1 MKITNQD
8 GRLSGRPILN
18 RHLLFGLLAASIAA
32 WPALKATAHEP
43 KPIKTPPGN
52 TVIATPSL
60 GGEPQAI
67 VVNAQDTFVYVSY
80 FNTTTL
86 EYDIAVIDTSSN
98 TVTNNWSLGATV
110 EITSLA
116 ISPDGT
122 ELYAGAA
129 TAATSSV
136 VGEPTGQVA
145 VIDVSNGSVTQTISV
160 SGIPADLSVSPN
172 GKLLYATTNTGLGFG
187 LTTVNEPGSVAVINT
202 KTQKVTK
209 TIPIGGDT
217 AWVVFNKTG
226 SLAYVADELNAS
238 VVVIDTA
245 TSKVKASILV
255 GGYDPYL
262 VLNPAKDEIY
272 ALTITDLI
280 GGTEA
285 IAVIKGDKLI
295 NIVTP
300 PTGDFIGL
308 PGVTPNGS
316 YAYVPV
322 NEVDAGPANFV
333 YLMDTTTFLP
343 VGTPITVGS
352 APEIVVIAHNGQ
364 FAYVANQGGDGTIS
378 VIQISPAQ

>member
-18 RHLLFGLLAASIAA
+18 RLLLFGLLAASIAA

-43 KPIKTPPGN
+43 KPTKTPPGN
-52 TVIATPSL
+52 TVIATPIL
-60 GGEPQAI
+60 NGNLQAL
-67 VVNAQDTFVYVSY
+67 VVNAQDTFVYVLY
-80 FNTTTL
+80 FNNTDL
-86 EYDIAVIDTSSN
+86 QDEIAVIDTSSN
-98 TVTNNWSLGATV
+98 TVTNSWSFGTTV
-110 EITSLA
+110 EISSLA

-122 ELYAGAA
+122 ELYAGEAVSTGGA
-129 TAATSSV
+129 
-136 VGEPTGQVA
+136 PTGQVA
-145 VIDVSNGSVTQTISV
+145 VIDTSTGTVTQTISV
-160 SGIPADLSVSPN
+160 SGFPAGLSVSPN
-172 GKLLYATTNTGLGFG
+172 GKLLYTSINTGIGTI
-187 LTTVNEPGSVAVINT
+187 LTTVNEPGSVAVIST

-209 TIPIGGDT
+209 TIPIGGAT
-217 AWVVFNKTG
+217 AGVVFNKTG

-238 VVVIDTA
+238 VAVIDTA

-262 VLNPAKDEIY
+262 VLNPATDEIY

-285 IAVIKGDKLI
+285 IAVIKGDKVI

-300 PTGDFIGL
+300 PVGDSIGI
-308 PGVTPNGS
+308 PGITPNGS

-322 NEVDAGPANFV
+322 DEVDGGTANFV
-333 YLMDTTTFLP
+333 YLMDTTTYLP

-352 APEIVVIAHNGQ
+352 EPGIVVIAHNGQ
-364 FAYVANQGGDGTIS
+364 FAYVANEGDGTVS